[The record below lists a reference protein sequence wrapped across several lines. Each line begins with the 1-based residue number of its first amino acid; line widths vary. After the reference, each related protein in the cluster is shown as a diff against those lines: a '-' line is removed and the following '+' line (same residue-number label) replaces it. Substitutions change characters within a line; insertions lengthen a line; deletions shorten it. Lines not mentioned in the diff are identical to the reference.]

1 MIDPSVATASPVKWA
16 KVIDHTKCIGCHAC
30 STAYK
35 SENQAPL
42 SANRTYVKYADVGIF
57 PQT

>member
-1 MIDPSVATASPVKWA
+1 MLAPSAAAASPVKGA

-30 STAYK
+30 STACK

-42 SANRTYVKYADVGIF
+42 SANRTFVKYADVGIF